1 MYIND
6 VKDMSIQIYARDNVF
21 LDAIIEDD
29 ALTVISNVFGIF
41 DSELTYSFSKEQ
53 TERLFKLIS
62 FEDFI
67 ITLREKD
74 IEWMEDYLKENNIKP
89 ATFTW
94 VS

>member
-1 MYIND
+1 
-6 VKDMSIQIYARDNVF
+6 MSIQIYARDNVY

-29 ALTVISNVFGIF
+29 VLTIVSNVFGKY
-41 DSELTYSFSKEQ
+41 DSEMTYSFSKEQ

-74 IEWMEDYLKENNIKP
+74 TEWMEEFLKENNIKP
-89 ATFTW
+89 ATFVW

>member
-1 MYIND
+1 MYSND

-29 ALTVISNVFGIF
+29 ALTIVSNVFGDF
-41 DSELTYSFSKEQ
+41 DSEKTYSFSKEQ
-53 TERLFKLIS
+53 TERLFRLMK

-67 ITLREKD
+67 STLREKD
-74 IEWMEDYLKENNIKP
+74 IEWMEDYLKEVNIKP
-89 ATFTW
+89 ATFVW